1 VAGFNGISCPGAAA
15 CMGVGSWTDP
25 TGESAFNLA
34 EAWNG
39 TSWSIV
45 KTPDPGST
53 SNELR
58 GVSCISPS
66 RCMAVGDFAGIGNEL
81 TLAESWNG
89 TSWSVVKTPHP

>member
-1 VAGFNGISCPGAAA
+1 VFSIGGISCPAAAA

-34 EAWNG
+34 EAWDG
-39 TSWSIV
+39 TSGTIL
-45 KTPDPGST
+45 KTPNPGST
-53 SNELR
+53 NNELF
-58 GVSCISPS
+58 GVSCTSPS
-66 RCMAVGDFAGIGNEL
+66 SCMAVGDFEGIGNGM